1 MGFGGDPSITGR
13 STNLSMLFFALY
25 SLLIQIY
32 HIVDYVRFGAKEA
45 SILIEIYSD
54 NSKNHI
60 IQREFKVTS
69 KSNKNECHCEW
80 KLNGQAA
87 NKTKIKEFTQQLNID
102 INNLCQILPQ
112 ERVVEFSRL
121 SPKNLLLST
130 EKSIGDVHMYE
141 NHMKLIKLSE
151 ELSEFDQK
159 IKENRAYTL
168 KFQSFKVKF

>member
-1 MGFGGDPSITGR
+1 
-13 STNLSMLFFALY
+13 MLCNP
-25 SLLIQIY
+25 LIIKFY
-32 HIVDYVRFGAKEA
+32 HTVDYVRFGAKEA
-45 SILIEIYSD
+45 SIIIEIHSGKGQNY
-54 NSKNHI
+54 I

-69 KSNKNECHCEW
+69 KKNKNECHCEW
-80 KLNGQAA
+80 KLNGQAS
-87 NKTKIKEFTQQLNID
+87 NKTKVKEFTKKMNID

-121 SPKNLLLST
+121 TPKNLLLST

-151 ELSEFDQK
+151 ELVEFEQK

-168 KFQSFKVKF
+168 KFQNFKVKF